1 MGAFCCPETTNQKQG
16 EHAMVETMHPED
28 ALSDAGVSDGYY
40 EIVGASYAPS
50 DPTAGAPATATIDL
64 STVDRTGCLLT
75 HDYSTGETTLKWDSD
90 LGENLYGSA
99 DDVQTAVEDIT
110 RGLLDHRALFNAF
123 QGLMTVGHVLT
134 A

>member
-1 MGAFCCPETTNQKQG
+1 
-16 EHAMVETMHPED
+16 MVETMHPED
-28 ALSDAGVSDGYY
+28 ALWEAGASDGYY

-50 DPTAGAPATATIDL
+50 DPATGTPATATIDL

-75 HDYSTGETTLKWDSD
+75 HDYSTGITTLKWDSD
-90 LGENLYGSA
+90 AQENLYGTP

-110 RGLLDHRALFNAF
+110 RGALDSRALFDAF
-123 QGLMTVGHVLT
+123 QGLMTTGVVLT